1 MKKDKEKKL
10 IQNWRSISLLNFDL
24 KILFKALGDFLKYL
38 HSLILSNQTAYAQ
51 ERFTSEGGRLFT
63 NNKFLEVKRVTS
75 NG

>member
-10 IQNWRSISLLNFDL
+10 IQNWRSISLLNFDF

-38 HSLILSNQTAYAQ
+38 HSLILAYAQ
-51 ERFTSEGGRLFT
+51 GRFTSEGGRLFT